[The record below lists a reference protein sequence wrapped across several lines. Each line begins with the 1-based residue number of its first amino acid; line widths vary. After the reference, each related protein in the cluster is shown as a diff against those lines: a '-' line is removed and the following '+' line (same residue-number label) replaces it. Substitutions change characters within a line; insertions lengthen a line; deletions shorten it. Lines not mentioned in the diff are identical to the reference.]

1 MVGSGWIQLAFMS
14 DPISF
19 KIHLPKAFQK
29 QLKMVQNLDQ
39 IVAKMVQNRGL
50 EGGLGSFWAALGL
63 LLGVIWLQR
72 GSGPPPGCFLGSSW
86 VVLEASGAPLG
97 RLLGR
102 LGHQLGASWGLLE
115 ASRRH
120 LGRIL
125 MQNWSQNKEIMGFVQ
140 KML

>member
-1 MVGSGWIQLAFMS
+1 MVGSGWIQLTFMS

-63 LLGVIWLQR
+63 LLGVIWLQSAC
-72 GSGPPPGCFLGSSW
+72 GSPPGCFLGSSW
-86 VVLEASGAPLG
+86 VVFEVG
-97 RLLGR
+97 RLLGGSSAVLLTNLGR
-102 LGHQLGASWGLLE
+102 LGVSW
-115 ASRRH
+115 RH
-120 LGRIL
+120 LGGV
-125 MQNWSQNKEIMGFVQ
+125 WVGF
-140 KML
+140 